1 MPGKK
6 RITSRWENQD
16 ILHGGENIRVK
27 YSKRKRPYHLLQPFN
42 LESACFPNPKYI
54 PLRRWGCPLL
64 ASHSC
69 FYTIS
74 TPPSW
79 KSSVPLKLMLFY
91 FLPHPCPHCYQ
102 LTACSHCLFCQGR
115 RALQCCASFC
125 CGVKY
130 IRCKYT
136 RTPSLL
142 DFLPSRSSQSIKQS
156 SLSYRAGS
164 HQLSIPCIAVYTHQP
179 CSTN

>member
-6 RITSRWENQD
+6 RIISRWENQD

-27 YSKRKRPYHLLQPFN
+27 YSKRKRPYHLSQPFN

-91 FLPHPCPHCYQ
+91 FLPHPSPHCYQ

-142 DFLPSRSSQSIKQS
+142 DFLPSRSSQSIK
-156 SLSYRAGS
+156 
-164 HQLSIPCIAVYTHQP
+164 
-179 CSTN
+179 